1 MEVSMTTITVDLAP
15 DQLYQL
21 KAQAA
26 RLGLTPEELARVT
39 IEEALA
45 QPEKAS
51 PVSGQSLIPATAGT
65 KRVIRETIDFWKGAT
80 VAELAKMQ
88 GARPVRSLDDLW
100 GNFWPEN
107 ESVDAF
113 IASIRQWRRR
123 DAQA

>member
-1 MEVSMTTITVDLAP
+1 MTTITVDLAP
-15 DQLYQL
+15 DRLQRL
-21 KAQAA
+21 KAKAA

-39 IEEALA
+39 IEEALT

-51 PVSGQSLIPATAGT
+51 SVVGEGMLPATSGPR
-65 KRVIRETIDFWKGAT
+65 RVIHEAVDFWKGVT
-80 VAELAKMQ
+80 IAELAKMQ
-88 GARPVRSLDDLW
+88 DARPVRSLDDVW

-123 DAQA
+123 DARA

>member
-1 MEVSMTTITVDLAP
+1 MTTITVDLAP
-15 DQLYQL
+15 DRLQRL
-21 KAQAA
+21 KTKAA

-51 PVSGQSLIPATAGT
+51 FAAGEGIPPATTGPG
-65 KRVIRETIDFWKGAT
+65 RVIHEAIDFWKGAT
-80 VAELAKMQ
+80 IAELAKMQ
-88 GARPVRSLDDLW
+88 DARPVRSLDDLW

-113 IASIRQWRRR
+113 IASIRQWRRG